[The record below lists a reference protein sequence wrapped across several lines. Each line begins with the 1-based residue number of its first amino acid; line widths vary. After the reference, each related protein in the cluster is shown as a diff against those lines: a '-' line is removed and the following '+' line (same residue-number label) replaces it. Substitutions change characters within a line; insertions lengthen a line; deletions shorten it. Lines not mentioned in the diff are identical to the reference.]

1 MWKKVQVKLRGDGR
15 VGHWGGS
22 ERLPGQTPYRS
33 DWLLVTVNPLLLTK
47 PPHILLY
54 TEGVFGSQ
62 CLEWE
67 YKKKHYYIFILIN
80 QIHSFRSLPSCFL
93 LLSMCDLHMLCGMAT
108 LVKFTKAF

>member
-15 VGHWGGS
+15 SWTLGRFREAAW
-22 ERLPGQTPYRS
+22 S
-33 DWLLVTVNPLLLTK
+33 DTIQLLVTVNPSLLIN

-62 CLEWE
+62 CLEWK

-80 QIHSFRSLPSCFL
+80 QIHSF
-93 LLSMCDLHMLCGMAT
+93 
-108 LVKFTKAF
+108 